1 MNVKV
6 VLIFSGGKRRYGN
19 TFNYHGACAELIKFN
34 NKLYWEY
41 RDLLPSINI
50 QQRRRRK
57 NHDQVRNALG
67 PHHKFIY
74 IKKRRKEVWVSECF
88 IGNINIGFW
97 AIPFRVG
104 DL

>member
-1 MNVKV
+1 MQIEV

-34 NKLYWEY
+34 NKLYWEF
-41 RDLLPSINI
+41 RWILPSINR
-50 QQRRRRK
+50 QRRRK
-57 NHDQVRNALG
+57 KYDQVRNALG
-67 PHHKFIY
+67 PHHHFIY
-74 IKKRRKEVWVSECF
+74 IKKRRKEVWVSEGF
-88 IGNINIGFW
+88 FGHTNIGFW